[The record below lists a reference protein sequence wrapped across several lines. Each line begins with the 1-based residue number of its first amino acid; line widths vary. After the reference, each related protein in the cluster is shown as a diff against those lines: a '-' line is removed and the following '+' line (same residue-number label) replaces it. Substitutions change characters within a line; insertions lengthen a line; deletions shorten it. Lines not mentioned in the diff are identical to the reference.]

1 MASNSSIQN
10 AQIPGFIS
18 VRDMFSICRA
28 HWYWFAATL
37 FLALAV
43 AFFYIKRTAPTYSRT
58 ATIMLISGADNRQV
72 DINLEGLGIENQNAN
87 LVDEMEM
94 LQSPILMEEVVRRLH
109 LNIEY
114 ISQGQFHDVLL
125 YGEHSPI
132 RITFSGDSILDYGC
146 FWATLH
152 EDKTLTLKFGEL
164 GTAINCHLNTLVS
177 TPMGDMLISP
187 TDYYQRFIKN
197 YQTVMVRV
205 SSTRGRASQ
214 FLSNLK
220 VSMKREKSSILNI
233 TLEDQSTQR
242 AEDILNTLILVY
254 DANWKE
260 SHDRTARNTADFLEE
275 RIGEIG
281 SEQALSTMM
290 CHHIRVPT

>member
-146 FWATLH
+146 F
-152 EDKTLTLKFGEL
+152 
-164 GTAINCHLNTLVS
+164 CHL
-177 TPMGDMLISP
+177 
-187 TDYYQRFIKN
+187 
-197 YQTVMVRV
+197 
-205 SSTRGRASQ
+205 A
-214 FLSNLK
+214 
-220 VSMKREKSSILNI
+220 
-233 TLEDQSTQR
+233 
-242 AEDILNTLILVY
+242 
-254 DANWKE
+254 
-260 SHDRTARNTADFLEE
+260 
-275 RIGEIG
+275 
-281 SEQALSTMM
+281 
-290 CHHIRVPT
+290 